1 MLHLEI
7 YTNGA
12 SSASLTTR
20 VGELRRRSGVTDP
33 APYLNVWKIVGS
45 NIYATGSPFKVF
57 KRENNRA
64 WSNISDS
71 IPISR
76 GDIEEKAVVMVR
88 VFFRT

>member
-1 MLHLEI
+1 M
-7 YTNGA
+7 YG
-12 SSASLTTR
+12 
-20 VGELRRRSGVTDP
+20 
-33 APYLNVWKIVGS
+33 KIVGS

-88 VFFRT
+88 VFSGPSCFFQNQICIQSEVLELFIVIMVINGKIVFGQTED